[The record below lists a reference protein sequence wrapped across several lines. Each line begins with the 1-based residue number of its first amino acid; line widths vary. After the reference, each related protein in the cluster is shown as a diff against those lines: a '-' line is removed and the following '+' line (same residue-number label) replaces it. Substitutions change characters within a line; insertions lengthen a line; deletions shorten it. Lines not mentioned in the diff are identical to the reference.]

1 MSSKTPRKLKPRNV
15 PYPLA
20 LEGSTLAVLTDEE
33 TAIFGNG
40 DANRAAPDFAF
51 GRDETGHEIFVFAA
65 RFAGRV
71 IERHT
76 HNFVAGA
83 LHPVP

>member
-1 MSSKTPRKLKPRNV
+1 MSSKTLRKLKPRNV

-40 DANRAAPDFAF
+40 DANRAAPDFAV
-51 GRDETGHEIFVFAA
+51 GRDEAGHEILIFAE
-65 RFAGRV
+65 RFSYRV

-83 LHPVP
+83 FHPVP